1 MSKLYVDELYG
12 KSGDIISFPDM
23 SMIKYIGTSELAG
36 DTTAVTTSTSFVD
49 TGAEITIPSATVAE
63 LSKIIIFA
71 QGSVRINKNTHAFAD
86 FRIDKDGTDIANSQV
101 GVVSG
106 GTEVYM
112 NAAVL
117 GIDDSL
123 GSGDHVYKIRTRK
136 AFGNSTYA
144 ANIYYKYQ
152 GWRLVAVGI

>member
-1 MSKLYVDELYG
+1 MSKLYVDEIYG
-12 KSGDIISFPDM
+12 KSGDIISFPNM

-36 DTTAVTTSTSFVD
+36 DTSVVTTSTSFVD
-49 TGAEITIPSATVAE
+49 TGAEITIPSVTVAE
-63 LSKIIIFA
+63 LSKIIVFA
-71 QGSVRINKNTHAFAD
+71 QGTVRINKNTHAIAD
-86 FRIDKDGTDIANSQV
+86 FSLNKESTELANSQV

-117 GIDDSL
+117 GIDDNL
-123 GSGDHVYKIRTRK
+123 GTGDHVYKIKTRK
-136 AFGNSTYA
+136 AAGNSSYA

-152 GWRLVAVGI
+152 GWRLVAIGI